1 MCVAS
6 VYCVC
11 AQMDKWLGHYLSGTN
26 SGCRTSWLPDLTNMT
41 NQLHNYKA
49 GDMLSSVGC
58 LVSSVYVLQAT

>member
-41 NQLHNYKA
+41 NQLHK
-49 GDMLSSVGC
+49 
-58 LVSSVYVLQAT
+58 LQGW